1 MPCAASAVCGVRCAV
16 CGVRPVMNKDR
27 EGMLAMQKANLLR
40 SFLMAFALATSLA
53 GCAAISGRETA
64 GEFVDDA
71 TITTKVKTSI
81 INELGMKEIGV
92 ETMQNVVQLSGFVD
106 SQGVKDKAGSIARNT
121 SGVKDVKNNLIVR

>member
-1 MPCAASAVCGVRCAV
+1 
-16 CGVRPVMNKDR
+16 
-27 EGMLAMQKANLLR
+27 MQIANLVR
-40 SFLMAFALATSLA
+40 SFLVSFALVTSLA

-71 TITTKVKTSI
+71 TITTKVKASI

-121 SGVKDVKNNLIVR
+121 SGVKEVKNNLIVR